1 MLPELL
7 RFSSAA
13 RLLAQIPEAQQAHH
27 RVDRVDRVDRAMG
40 TVPLGGSAMDSV
52 WSGWGDVAEAEAEA
66 EAEAGEAT
74 DAPPEADT
82 SHAAEDMDDDEL
94 GALGL

>member
-27 RVDRVDRVDRAMG
+27 RVDRVDRVDRVVGA
-40 TVPLGGSAMDSV
+40 VPMGGSAMKSL

-66 EAEAGEAT
+66 EAGEAM
-74 DAPPEADT
+74 DAPPEAGT
-82 SHAAEDMDDDEL
+82 SHAAEDMDDDAL
-94 GALGL
+94 DALGL